1 MKTCW
6 HAASAGFLLL
16 ILVGCG
22 GGNSSGG
29 GPPPPLD
36 GPPSPSAGPFVPP
49 PNNPASATLTYWN
62 GVNSLPAQMASHM
75 RGGPKDQVWALRDA
89 AGVIRRNPT
98 LGVDPELTDWA
109 QRMATLL
116 ERRAD
121 LIEASRNPA
130 LLAEAFLRGVQGDPF
145 GVGIELNQA
154 ERSWVASFRAVSR
167 EQHQIRARL
176 TARYGIEFPNP

>member
-1 MKTCW
+1 MN
-6 HAASAGFLLL
+6 ASGDR
-16 ILVGCG
+16 G
-22 GGNSSGG
+22 
-29 GPPPPLD
+29 
-36 GPPSPSAGPFVPP
+36 
-49 PNNPASATLTYWN
+49 SATLSYWN
-62 GVNSLPAQMASHM
+62 GVNGLPGQMAPHM

-89 AGVIRRNPT
+89 ARVIRNNPT

-116 ERRAD
+116 DQRAD

-130 LLAEAFLRGVQGDPF
+130 LLAEAFVRGVQGDPF

-167 EQHQIRARL
+167 EQHQLRARL
-176 TARYGIEFPNP
+176 TARYGTEFPNP